1 MDSNH
6 RYLGVGQ
13 GSLPLDHG
21 TAREG
26 RGARRERRV
35 VIGLVPRPS
44 SLAPRSSDQGES
56 RTPTPVTA
64 RRSERRVSASSTTW
78 PISSPYGNRTHPS
91 GLKGRRPF
99 ADRRTG
105 RQCVGQELNLHS
117 SKAAALQAVRLANAQ
132 PAHLLSVA
140 RVGIEPTDDHQGLSL
155 AALPVCVPCQQA
167 SPAGFE
173 PAISTVTEWR
183 ALQAAP
189 RGQKLR
195 GLESNQ
201 HRRGQSSMSYRLDD
215 PGIIE
220 ITDTFSRAGVRAGS
234 STQPIHIIMGGIR
247 LALPRRG
254 RPGVSLAGRRP
265 PVSARHG

>member
-1 MDSNH
+1 L
-6 RYLGVGQ
+6 R
-13 GSLPLDHG
+13 
-21 TAREG
+21 G
-26 RGARRERRV
+26 RC
-35 VIGLVPRPS
+35 
-44 SLAPRSSDQGES
+44 
-56 RTPTPVTA
+56 
-64 RRSERRVSASSTTW
+64 
-78 PISSPYGNRTHPS
+78 
-91 GLKGRRPF
+91 PF

-132 PAHLLSVA
+132 PAHVLSVA

-201 HRRGQSSMSYRLDD
+201 HQRVQSPMSYRLDD
-215 PGIIE
+215 PGICDGF
-220 ITDTFSRAGVRAGS
+220 DTAALPKVRGKRFEPSSAGS
-234 STQPIHIIMGGIR
+234 
-247 LALPRRG
+247 
-254 RPGVSLAGRRP
+254 RPGSLPISRSPRVPCGNRTHLSGLEDQHLCR
-265 PVSARHG
+265 SAKGT